1 MVVAARFLQ
10 LFKKNSFRVFHFS
23 TLVNIE
29 MLPYMNLEHMS
40 SAFPCSLNSSFLSA
54 VVYRF
59 SYYIYK
65 L

>member
-23 TLVNIE
+23 IVNIE

-40 SAFPCSLNSSFLSA
+40 SAFPCRLNSSCLSA